1 MTTTT
6 PLARHVLDTLRAIP
20 NYPKPGI
27 IFQDITPV
35 LRDGPL
41 LRTVVDAMA
50 DPFRDQEV
58 THVLGIEARGFIL
71 GGAVAVNLGAGFVP
85 ARKPGKLPW
94 ERVAETYDLEYG
106 TDALECHRDGLPAP
120 ARVLIVDDV
129 LATGGTAKAA
139 GQLVRS
145 LGAEVVGWSFL
156 LEIVGLGGPEKLAGA
171 VSHVVARR

>member
-1 MTTTT
+1 MTTVT
-6 PLARHVLDTLRAIP
+6 PLARHVLDTLRPIP

-41 LRTVVDAMA
+41 FRAIVEAMA
-50 DPFRDQEV
+50 DPFRDADV

-71 GGAVAVNLGAGFVP
+71 GGAVAMSLGAGFVP

-94 ERVAETYDLEYG
+94 ERVAETYELEYG
-106 TDALECHRDGLPAP
+106 TDALECHRDGLPEP

-139 GQLVRS
+139 ASLVQQIGGKVCGIAC
-145 LGAEVVGWSFL
+145 LIELDFL
-156 LEIVGLGGPEKLAGA
+156 HGRDK
-171 VSHVVARR
+171 VADHELFTLIHY